1 MKEYFVALVSIV
13 FVGGMMVSLTPSG
26 SLQKYMRFLCGLA
39 VCGCIMMPL
48 LSGELFENIDPEE
61 FQNYWESVKEETQK
75 YDEIYNMSLKNAGI
89 KNSEEY
95 LKNLIIKELLGDES
109 DIDVCII
116 TNESSDEIYIE
127 CVEVIIYPSG
137 VTLDPRKVQNIVYE
151 LLECECI
158 IRYDIVEK

>member
-1 MKEYFVALVSIV
+1 
-13 FVGGMMVSLTPSG
+13 
-26 SLQKYMRFLCGLA
+26 
-39 VCGCIMMPL
+39 MMPL

-61 FQNYWESVKEETQK
+61 FQNYWESMKEETQN

-95 LKNLIIKELLGDES
+95 LKSLIIKELLGDES

-137 VTLDPRKVQNIVYE
+137 VTLDPRKVQNIVFSNLQQYPAWHI
-151 LLECECI
+151 LKLI
-158 IRYDIVEK
+158 TGQNL